1 MDTDTSS
8 KNITAII
15 LTELFRMVINL
26 SKVLLQTQSFFI
38 VLNQKQMILVLGGT
52 GWRERKFLKFKRS
65 QKRGNNRKG
74 AVYI

>member
-8 KNITAII
+8 KNITAVI